1 MRFTALYTFPPLYT
15 QKPAARRVFVFYR
28 KTGCGALPFLRAIS
42 WRLKRADRG
51 PSAASLPRPPDARSA
66 ALPAARR
73 VFVFYRVMALLWPSQ
88 SQLRSDRPLA
98 LSRFLRRATA
108 GACKNRSA
116 APGCRCPNWR
126 RARGALANLDG
137 CPCSS
142 SAVSAAGSASLTQP
156 LTAPCF
162 CCWQRSLFVPPH
174 AGEPSV
180 PPSNTV
186 NCAVRQSCEQVRL
199 TTA

>member
-1 MRFTALYTFPPLYT
+1 MAPERTRCPP
-15 QKPAARRVFVFYR
+15 RRAGGRIRAEEKQPGPFR
-28 KTGCGALPFLRAIS
+28 CCRRLPLF
-42 WRLKRADRG
+42 
-51 PSAASLPRPPDARSA
+51 
-66 ALPAARR
+66 
-73 VFVFYRVMALLWPSQ
+73 PSQ
-88 SQLRSDRPLA
+88 SASLTAPLA
-98 LSRFLRRATA
+98 LSRFLRRAAA

-116 APGCRCPNWR
+116 APGCRYPNWR

-162 CCWQRSLFVPPH
+162 CHWQRSLFVPPR
-174 AGEPSV
+174 GEPSV

-186 NCAVRQSCEQVRL
+186 NCTVRQSCEQVCL
-199 TTA
+199 TTSWPPPTGVHLPRPVGEVAQDAPADCDGEGNRPARLRGPTERSLHDNERLL